1 METIQPPNTAVVVV
15 PFPAQG
21 HLNQLLHLSR
31 LLAGYNLP
39 IHIITTT
46 THGRQVKTRIHG
58 WNPLSIHFHHY
69 PTDHF
74 DSPPPDP
81 TATVK
86 FPDHLIPS
94 FKSAMHLR
102 QPFVDLLSTLSS
114 AAKRVVV
121 IHDYLMSTVVQDAV
135 SYTNVET
142 YMFTCCS
149 AFTSFWYNWESTGRP
164 SLDGEL
170 QSILKELPSNEDCMS
185 TDGLQ
190 FILSI
195 DVSYKR
201 FSSGMILDSCRVIEG
216 KYIDLLE
223 QEEAR
228 DHQKLWALGP
238 FNPVAITRD
247 SSPNRHKL
255 FDWLDKQASNSVL
268 YVSFGTTTSISN
280 EQIQELAMGLEQS
293 EQRFIWVL
301 RDADKGDIFDGEVR
315 KIELPKGF
323 EERVGENGLVVVD
336 WVPQPEILGHPATG
350 GFMSHCGWNSS
361 TESITMGV
369 PVAAWPMHS
378 DQPRNAMLITKVL
391 NIGIYVRD
399 WTRREELISS
409 TVVEEAVRKLMASE
423 EGEEM
428 RKRAAE
434 LGGRVRRSVEDGGVR
449 RIELDSFV
457 GHITR

>member
-1 METIQPPNTAVVVV
+1 
-15 PFPAQG
+15 
-21 HLNQLLHLSR
+21 
-31 LLAGYNLP
+31 
-39 IHIITTT
+39 
-46 THGRQVKTRIHG
+46 
-58 WNPLSIHFHHY
+58 
-69 PTDHF
+69 
-74 DSPPPDP
+74 
-81 TATVK
+81 
-86 FPDHLIPS
+86 
-94 FKSAMHLR
+94 
-102 QPFVDLLSTLSS
+102 
-114 AAKRVVV
+114 
-121 IHDYLMSTVVQDAV
+121 MSTVVQDAV

-449 RIELDSFV
+449 RIDSPPPRTLLPYRLPRRRFTPQDIPFKSRPSSNRSHRRIVPQSLHNRLQSPSSFLIGFTSILPSIVAFRASFDRRIVPQSLHNRLQSPSIAFV
-457 GHITR
+457 VSNRLHIYTTFNRRFQVLGSEPGSASVFQDHSRKHNVCY